1 MNVIIVIRKGVS
13 DTPILVKHD
22 HTAEAVFVNIA
33 KELLEEDFEEI
44 NEMSDSM
51 LDEVNSMLE
60 PQNIEIEWYVD
71 VEVNTYKN

>member
-22 HTAEAVFVNIA
+22 HTAEAVFVEIA
-33 KELLEEDFEEI
+33 KELLGDDYEEI

-51 LDEVNSMLE
+51 LDEVNDMLTTQE
-60 PQNIEIEWYVD
+60 INIEWYVG
-71 VEVNTYKN
+71 VEVNVYKN